1 MKSTINTCSS
11 CGLGIAFAGVIA
23 WFLGSG
29 AFKADATGGVNHYK
43 GTVMSTE
50 FETLMIETAPD
61 NELVRFQVDSRAQ
74 ILKDGQR
81 VRLEEI
87 AQGDTVSVDTK
98 GTENERVAIMI
109 EARSP
114 H

>member
-1 MKSTINTCSS
+1 MKSTIKTCSF
-11 CGLGIAFAGVIA
+11 CGVGIAFVGVIV
-23 WFLGSG
+23 WYLGSG
-29 AFKADATGGVNHYK
+29 AFVADATGGDNHYK

-61 NELVRFQVDSRAQ
+61 KEPVTFRVDSRAQ

-98 GTENERVAIMI
+98 GTENERVATMI